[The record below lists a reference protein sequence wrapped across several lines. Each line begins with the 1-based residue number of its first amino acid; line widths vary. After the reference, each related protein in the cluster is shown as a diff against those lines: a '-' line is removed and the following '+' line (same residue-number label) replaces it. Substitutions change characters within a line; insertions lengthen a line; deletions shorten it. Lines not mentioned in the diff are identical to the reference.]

1 MAELKVNYAFVDG
14 GEHKLKNV
22 SRPVHIFHVRNLAAA
37 PALTTHD
44 AAKTTTR
51 IVPQIVLRFEG
62 ANTPGQKFAFDV
74 ALDKLMQLPQ
84 GMMIG
89 RAADQCELVL
99 AHGTVSRRHAR
110 LVFAGEAL
118 QIEDQGSTN
127 GTSVNGTAVKP
138 GAPAVIHPGDKI
150 RIGDIELGLKH
161 L

>member
-1 MAELKVNYAFVDG
+1 
-14 GEHKLKNV
+14 
-22 SRPVHIFHVRNLAAA
+22 
-37 PALTTHD
+37 
-44 AAKTTTR
+44 
-51 IVPQIVLRFEG
+51 
-62 ANTPGQKFAFDV
+62 
-74 ALDKLMQLPQ
+74 
-84 GMMIG
+84 MIG

-127 GTSVNGTAVKP
+127 GTSVNGTDVKP
-138 GAPAVIHPGDKI
+138 GTPAVIHPGDQI